1 MEALKETQL
10 YCPFAYIDG
19 SWVAAD
25 SGEQIQVVNPATG
38 QPMGDVP
45 RLGRAETER
54 AIEAAHAALP
64 AWKGLTAQERADILM
79 K

>member
-25 SGEQIQVVNPATG
+25 SGEQITVLNPATG
-38 QPMGDVP
+38 EAIGDIP
-45 RLGRAETER
+45 RLGKAETER
-54 AIEAAHAALP
+54 AIDAADAGASAGSRHADDL
-64 AWKGLTAQERADILM
+64 RAG
-79 K
+79 